1 MKIIGIFLLFLILS
15 ASMSVLMDI
24 LMGFN
29 LLNSIKNLLNPFYV
43 IETGEIVMLVLF
55 LLITIAQQI
64 IIAKKSKAK
73 KQKSPS

>member
-64 IIAKKSKAK
+64 IIAKKSKDK